1 MEMKVL
7 MAGLLAVSFGLFV
20 SETSVAQQPAVQL
33 PAAPINP
40 LDIIPEQLAFNI
52 PYGEPI
58 TLAKADAVIA
68 AAVEEAKKRGWPLN
82 IAVVD
87 PGGNVVSYR
96 RMDGAIL
103 AGITISEKKARASV
117 TYRRP
122 TKFFQNAT
130 QSSLI
135 NVFLTL
141 DGVVASAGGIPL
153 VENGKI
159 IGAIGCSG
167 GSGSQDEV
175 VATAGA
181 AVVNK

>member
-20 SETSVAQQPAVQL
+20 SETNVAQQPAVQL

-87 PGGNVVSYR
+87 LGE
-96 RMDGAIL
+96 M
-103 AGITISEKKARASV
+103 
-117 TYRRP
+117 
-122 TKFFQNAT
+122 
-130 QSSLI
+130 
-135 NVFLTL
+135 
-141 DGVVASAGGIPL
+141 
-153 VENGKI
+153 
-159 IGAIGCSG
+159 
-167 GSGSQDEV
+167 
-175 VATAGA
+175 
-181 AVVNK
+181 